1 MGAVTTGLGKR
12 KYLYGKTREEVAR
25 RVTAALK
32 ATQDGMPIPGDELT
46 VERFLTQWLTDT
58 VPNRVRPV
66 TLISYAGLVRLH
78 VIPELGRVRLARLTP
93 EQVQALL
100 NKKLTAGMSPRSVEL
115 IRAVLRQAL
124 GHAQRWN
131 LVGRNVAAL
140 TSRPRPN
147 RQEIRPLSAAQAQRL
162 LEAVR
167 GDRLEALY
175 TVALALGVRQ
185 GEALALRW
193 SDVDFEHALIS
204 IRRSLVRIGGE
215 FKLDEPKTP
224 RSRRTLGPLPP
235 ALMESLRAHRQR
247 QTEERLAAP
256 TWSDWDLVFCS
267 PSGSP
272 LHSKSVTVAFQRHV
286 AAAALPHQTFHGL
299 RHACAS
305 LLMAQ
310 GVNPRVVME
319 ILGHSTITTTMNVY
333 SHVAQSTQR
342 DALAGLAASLSS

>member
-1 MGAVTTGLGKR
+1 MGLGKR
-12 KYLYGKTREEVAR
+12 KWVYGRTRQEVAR
-25 RVTAALK
+25 KVTRALK
-32 ATQDGMPIPGDELT
+32 ATADGIPIPGDELT
-46 VERFLTQWLTDT
+46 VERFVRGWLTDT

-66 TLISYAGLVRLH
+66 TLISYTGLMRLH
-78 VIPELGRVRLARLTP
+78 ILPELGRVRLSRLTP

-100 NKKLTAGMSPRSVEL
+100 NRKLAAGLSPRTVEL
-115 IRAVLRQAL
+115 VRAVLRQAL
-124 GHAQRWN
+124 GHALRWN

-140 TSRPRPN
+140 TNRPRLN
-147 RQEIRPLSAAQAQRL
+147 RQEVRPFDAAQAQRL
-162 LEAVR
+162 LQAVR

-175 TVALALGVRQ
+175 TVALALGIRQ

-193 SDVDFEHALIS
+193 QDVDFEEALIS

-215 FKLDEPKTP
+215 FTLEDPKTP

-235 ALMESLRAHRQR
+235 ALMEALRAHRQR

-267 PSGSP
+267 ASGSP
-272 LHSKSVTVAFQRHV
+272 LHSSTVTKAFQSQI
-286 AAAALPHQTFHGL
+286 AAAGLPRQTFHDL

-333 SHVAQSTQR
+333 SHVAPSTQR
-342 DALAGLAASLSS
+342 DALAGLAKSLRRS